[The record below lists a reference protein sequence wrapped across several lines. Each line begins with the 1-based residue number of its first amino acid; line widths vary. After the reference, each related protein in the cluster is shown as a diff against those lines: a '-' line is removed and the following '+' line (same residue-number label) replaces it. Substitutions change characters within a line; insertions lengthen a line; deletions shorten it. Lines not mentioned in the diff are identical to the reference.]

1 MFLEL
6 QTTGFCILSI
16 NCGFSRS
23 VNQYTMIKLT
33 ECPRDAMQGLKYF
46 IPTEKKIAYINKLLM
61 VGYYALD
68 FGSFVS
74 PDVIPQMAD
83 TEVVLAGIDRSGS
96 ASKLIAIV
104 ANERG
109 AMDAC
114 SHATIDY
121 LGFPFSV
128 SETFQKRN
136 TNSTIEES
144 LHRVER
150 IRELCAQHGKDLIL
164 YISMG
169 FGNHYGDPYSPQ
181 IVEQWVEKLAKLD
194 IRTFMLSDTVGVANP
209 EIITH
214 LFSTLIPRFPQLEI
228 GAHLHTAPHNWKG
241 KIDAA
246 YKSGCNRFDSV
257 IKGYGGCPMADDD
270 LIGNMPTENLLNYF
284 DPMKDFGAGFSLL
297 AFEDALREANDVFE
311 H

>member
-1 MFLEL
+1 
-6 QTTGFCILSI
+6 
-16 NCGFSRS
+16 
-23 VNQYTMIKLT
+23 MIKLT

-46 IPTEKKIAYINKLLM
+46 IPTERKIEYINKLLR

-74 PDVIPQMAD
+74 AEVIPQMAD
-83 TEVVLAGIDRSGS
+83 TVEVLAGLNLQSTKT
-96 ASKLIAIV
+96 KLIAII

-109 AMDAC
+109 AQNAC
-114 SHATIDY
+114 QYPQIDY

-128 SETFQKRN
+128 SETFQMRN
-136 TNSTIEES
+136 THATIMQS
-144 LHRVER
+144 LERVKK
-150 IRELCAQHGKDLIL
+150 IKELCDANKKELIL

-169 FGNHYGDPYSPQ
+169 FGNPYGDSYNPE
-181 IVEQWVEKLAKLD
+181 IVERWVEQLAQLGIK
-194 IRTFMLSDTVGVANP
+194 IFMLSDTVGVANP
-209 EIITH
+209 ENIAH
-214 LFSTLIPRFPQLEI
+214 LFGTLIPRFPQLEI
-228 GAHLHTAPHNWKG
+228 GAHLHTAPHNWKV

-246 YKSGCNRFDSV
+246 YQNGCTRFDSV

-284 DPMKDFGAGFSLL
+284 DPLKDFGPDFSVS
-297 AFEDALREANDVFE
+297 AFEDALREANNVFV

>member
-1 MFLEL
+1 
-6 QTTGFCILSI
+6 
-16 NCGFSRS
+16 
-23 VNQYTMIKLT
+23 MIKLT

-46 IPTEKKIAYINKLLM
+46 IPTETKIAYINKLLK

-83 TEVVLAGIDRSGS
+83 TEAVLEGIDRSGS
-96 ASKLIAIV
+96 ISKLIAII

-109 AMDAC
+109 AIDAC
-114 SHATIDY
+114 SHTAIDF

-150 IRELCAQHGKDLIL
+150 IKSLCTQHGKGLIL

-181 IVEQWVEKLAKLD
+181 IVEQWVEKLSKLD
-194 IRTFMLSDTVGVANP
+194 IKTFMLSDTVGVANP

-246 YKSGCNRFDSV
+246 YKSGCTRFDSV

-284 DPMKDFGAGFSLL
+284 DPMKDFGASFSLS
-297 AFEDALREANDVFE
+297 AFEEALREANEVFE

>member
-1 MFLEL
+1 
-6 QTTGFCILSI
+6 
-16 NCGFSRS
+16 
-23 VNQYTMIKLT
+23 MIKLT

-46 IPTEKKIAYINKLLM
+46 IPTESKIEYINKLLR

-74 PDVIPQMAD
+74 AEVIPQMAD
-83 TEVVLAGIDRSGS
+83 TVEVLAGLDLS
-96 ASKLIAIV
+96 ATKTKLIAII

-109 AMDAC
+109 AQNAC
-114 SHATIDY
+114 LHPQITY

-128 SETFQKRN
+128 SETFQMRN
-136 TNSTIEES
+136 THATIQQS
-144 LHRVER
+144 LERVTR
-150 IRELCAQHGKDLIL
+150 IKQLCDENGKELIL

-169 FGNHYGDPYSPQ
+169 FGNPYGDPYNPE
-181 IVEQWVEKLAKLD
+181 IVERWVEQLSHLGIK
-194 IRTFMLSDTVGVANP
+194 IFMLSDTVGVATP
-209 EIITH
+209 DTITH

-228 GAHLHTAPHNWKG
+228 GAHLHTAPHNWRVKV
-241 KIDAA
+241 DAA
-246 YKSGCNRFDSV
+246 YKNGCMRFDSV

-284 DPMKDFGAGFSLL
+284 DPLKDFGPDFSVK
-297 AFEDALREANDVFE
+297 AFEDALRSANSVFV